1 MGSVSLG
8 ESERGLE
15 VLGKV
20 LGLLDGGDDREVKS
34 LSDEGRRCQ
43 HERLSQR
50 NESAA
55 YLLLL
60 LSLGAEALS
69 TLLLLEEL
77 SLLVGG
83 LGSLG
88 LDEVGVVDGL
98 GDLDGRDVNLGRG
111 GDNVGLRD
119 SSEGNTVDESGSGDE
134 EKTRGELSEVD
145 DSLSSVSSGEEDE
158 DGSGGDGRSETGGL
172 RGGAQRA

>member
-1 MGSVSLG
+1 V
-8 ESERGLE
+8 
-15 VLGKV
+15 
-20 LGLLDGGDDREVKS
+20 
-34 LSDEGRRCQ
+34 
-43 HERLSQR
+43 
-50 NESAA
+50 

-119 SSEGNTVDESGSGDE
+119 SSEGNTVDDSGSGDE
-134 EKTRGELSEVD
+134 EETRGELSEVD

-158 DGSGGDGRSETGGL
+158 DGSGGDRRSETGGL
-172 RGGAQRA
+172 KERNTARTRMSRRFSIRYTSKSAPNPPLLQLKL

>member
-1 MGSVSLG
+1 M
-8 ESERGLE
+8 
-15 VLGKV
+15 
-20 LGLLDGGDDREVKS
+20 
-34 LSDEGRRCQ
+34 
-43 HERLSQR
+43 
-50 NESAA
+50 

-134 EKTRGELSEVD
+134 EETRGELSEVD

-172 RGGAQRA
+172 KERNTARTRMSRRFSIRYTSKSAPDPPSLLQLKL